1 MDHGQRSSKNSITFM
16 KIGEI
21 AERTGVSR
29 DAIRLYERLGLL
41 NNVTRP
47 HEYNNYKN
55 YGIENVFRINMIKEM
70 QRIGLK
76 LKECK
81 GVIEALVNDEMD
93 SNMRKLFI
101 SNKIDEVQNKITSLK
116 QVKSFLQVHLDND
129 CAYNSESMISN
140 LKG

>member
-1 MDHGQRSSKNSITFM
+1 M

-47 HEYNNYKN
+47 HEYNTYKN

-81 GVIEALVNDEMD
+81 GVMEALVNDEMD
-93 SNMRKLFI
+93 SNKRKLFI
-101 SNKIDEVQNKITSLK
+101 SNKIDEVQNKITSLL
-116 QVKSFLQVHLDND
+116 QIKSFLQEHLNND
-129 CAYNSESMISN
+129 CAYNSESMISK

>member
-1 MDHGQRSSKNSITFM
+1 M

-47 HEYNNYKN
+47 YEYNNYKN
-55 YGIENVFRINMIKEM
+55 YGIENVFRIHMIKEM

-81 GVIEALVNDEMD
+81 GVMEALVNDEMD
-93 SNMRKLFI
+93 SNKRKLFI
-101 SNKIDEVQNKITSLK
+101 SNKIDEVQNKITSL
-116 QVKSFLQVHLDND
+116 QQIKSFLQEHLNND
-129 CAYNSESMISN
+129 CAYNSESMISK